1 MKIAVFGSHGQLG
14 RKMQDWEKEHVGMHE
29 FVYTDIE
36 DIDITNAEAVDNFI
50 SAYRPQVMIN
60 CAAYTAVDKAEDE
73 PEVAD
78 RINRYA
84 VQLLSEAAC
93 RYNVFMVHIS
103 TDYVFDGLHYCPYV
117 ETDAAAPVSV
127 YGSTKWKG
135 EQAMM
140 QSGCRGVIVRTA
152 WLYSEYGN
160 NFVKTML
167 RLGTEKEQI
176 SVVCDQVGTPTYAG
190 DLAEA
195 IMCIVNHND
204 KIEGVQCY
212 HFSNEGAISWYDFSQ
227 AIMEIS
233 HKSCKVSTILGAQYK
248 AKAYRP
254 YYSVLDKSKI
264 KQHFGISIPYWKDS
278 LVACIRLLQM

>member
-1 MKIAVFGSHGQLG
+1 MRIVVFGAHGQLG
-14 RKMQDWEKEHVGMHE
+14 HKMQDYDKEHVGEHE
-29 FVYTDIE
+29 FVFTDIE
-36 DIDITNAEAVDNFI
+36 DIDITNAEAIDKYI
-50 SAYRPQVMIN
+50 SVYKPQVMIN

-73 PEVAD
+73 PELAD

-84 VQLLSEAAC
+84 VQLLSEAAY

-117 ETDAAAPVSV
+117 ETDATSPVSV
-127 YGSTKWKG
+127 YGSTKWQG

-140 QSGCRGVIVRTA
+140 QSGCRGVIIRTA

-195 IMCIVNHND
+195 IMCIVNNNA
-204 KIEGVQCY
+204 KVAGVQCY

-233 HKSCKVSTILGAQYK
+233 HKTCKVNTILGAQYK
-248 AKAYRP
+248 AKASRP

-278 LVACIRLLQM
+278 LVTCIRLLQM